1 MLTVSYISVRSS
13 KSRAWHYSLAHLLAI
28 GTYETKMNARTDKHS
43 ILTILRNNRG
53 TVNSLNSSFRSA
65 YNWKARPR
73 SSRKENFTSEWGLSP
88 PDQFIPNSIHF
99 SDRFLAKTL
108 KEKPYFIFNDR
119 LLKKR
124 RPGFTPPIIFR

>member
-1 MLTVSYISVRSS
+1 M
-13 KSRAWHYSLAHLLAI
+13 
-28 GTYETKMNARTDKHS
+28 
-43 ILTILRNNRG
+43 
-53 TVNSLNSSFRSA
+53 NSLNSSFRSA

-73 SSRKENFTSEWGLSP
+73 SSRKENFTSKWGLSP
-88 PDQFIPNSIHF
+88 PDQSIPNSIHF

-124 RPGFTPPIIFR
+124 RPGFTPPIIFVKLVIVFIALMLVGQSESLRKIT

>member
-1 MLTVSYISVRSS
+1 M
-13 KSRAWHYSLAHLLAI
+13 
-28 GTYETKMNARTDKHS
+28 
-43 ILTILRNNRG
+43 
-53 TVNSLNSSFRSA
+53 NSLNSSFRSA

-73 SSRKENFTSEWGLSP
+73 SSRKENFTSKWGLSP
-88 PDQFIPNSIHF
+88 PDQSIPDSIHF

-124 RPGFTPPIIFR
+124 RPGFTPPIIFRQVSYSIYSFNASGAERIPEKNNLNQT